1 MEFSLAEVHDRI
13 GMALGDRE
21 AIVFGK
27 RRLRYRELAERSR
40 RLANILLGA
49 GLRVTKERHELA
61 GHESGQDHLA
71 IYLYNGNEYIE
82 GMLGAFKA
90 RVAPLNINY
99 RYVEEELI
107 QLLRDSRARAIL
119 YHAEFAPTLG
129 NILPGLPQ
137 LRLLIQVADGSGN
150 ALLPN
155 AIDYEEALAASS
167 PEPPPVS
174 PSPDDLYIVYTGG
187 TTGMPKGVLWR
198 SADIFVR
205 GMGGVT
211 WGTNDEFDSMEAILE
226 RAQAH
231 GTLIGEEMRSFSIP
245 PLMHAG
251 AQWSSFLLLAQGQL
265 IIFQDNPRRL
275 DPEEIL
281 AIVERERVNYLQIIG
296 DAFARPILDAMGR
309 GVYDLSTL
317 KVISSGGAPL
327 SSNYKEEFL
336 ERLPGVLIVDGFG
349 ASETGTQGVNLATRD
364 SGASTGDFR
373 PVNTTLVLSDDLI
386 RPLGPGEPEIGWLAQ
401 CGRVPLGYLGD
412 AAKSARTFPTID
424 GVRYAVPGDRA
435 RYRSDGSIE
444 ILGREAVT
452 INSGGEKIFAEE
464 VEHALKHHPAVFDAV
479 VCGRQSERWGQE
491 VVAIVQLRAATP
503 ASEQELLD
511 ECARHIARYKL
522 PKSFVFLDKIVRS
535 PTGKADYRWARAQ
548 VSG

>member
-1 MEFSLAEVHDRI
+1 
-13 GMALGDRE
+13 MAGSADIETTSEL
-21 AIVFGK
+21 
-27 RRLRYRELAERSR
+27 RLRYDASGLVPAIATDARTGQALMLAYMNAAAVERTLDRASLREFDNRVLFQMSASDSSNLIDSP
-40 RLANILLGA
+40 LANKLGA
-49 GLRVTKERHELA
+49 NR
-61 GHESGQDHLA
+61 
-71 IYLYNGNEYIE
+71 
-82 GMLGAFKA
+82 
-90 RVAPLNINY
+90 
-99 RYVEEELI
+99 
-107 QLLRDSRARAIL
+107 
-119 YHAEFAPTLG
+119 
-129 NILPGLPQ
+129 
-137 LRLLIQVADGSGN
+137 
-150 ALLPN
+150 
-155 AIDYEEALAASS
+155 ALAYSEEHPTPTIDPQQDLAMLPCSS
-167 PEPPPVS
+167 
-174 PSPDDLYIVYTGG
+174 G

-211 WGTNDEFDSMEAILE
+211 WGSNEEFASMEAVLE

-444 ILGREAVT
+444 ILLQHDEP
-452 INSGGEKIFAEE
+452 AEG
-464 VEHALKHHPAVFDAV
+464 ASNWIPIPAGPFHLILRLYLPQKAILDGTWKPPPV
-479 VCGRQSERWGQE
+479 E
-491 VVAIVQLRAATP
+491 VV
-503 ASEQELLD
+503 
-511 ECARHIARYKL
+511 
-522 PKSFVFLDKIVRS
+522 
-535 PTGKADYRWARAQ
+535 TG
-548 VSG
+548 

>member
-1 MEFSLAEVHDRI
+1 
-13 GMALGDRE
+13 
-21 AIVFGK
+21 
-27 RRLRYRELAERSR
+27 
-40 RLANILLGA
+40 
-49 GLRVTKERHELA
+49 
-61 GHESGQDHLA
+61 
-71 IYLYNGNEYIE
+71 
-82 GMLGAFKA
+82 
-90 RVAPLNINY
+90 
-99 RYVEEELI
+99 
-107 QLLRDSRARAIL
+107 
-119 YHAEFAPTLG
+119 
-129 NILPGLPQ
+129 
-137 LRLLIQVADGSGN
+137 
-150 ALLPN
+150 
-155 AIDYEEALAASS
+155 
-167 PEPPPVS
+167 
-174 PSPDDLYIVYTGG
+174 
-187 TTGMPKGVLWR
+187 
-198 SADIFVR
+198 
-205 GMGGVT
+205 
-211 WGTNDEFDSMEAILE
+211 
-226 RAQAH
+226 
-231 GTLIGEEMRSFSIP
+231 
-245 PLMHAG
+245 
-251 AQWSSFLLLAQGQL
+251 QL

>member
-13 GMALGDRE
+13 GMALADRE

-27 RRLRYRELAERSR
+27 RRLSYRTLAERSR
-40 RLANILLGA
+40 RLANVLLER

-90 RVAPLNINY
+90 RVGPVNVNY

-107 QLLRDSRARAIL
+107 YLLRDSQARAIL
-119 YHAEFAPTLG
+119 YQAEFAPRLEK
-129 NILPGLPQ
+129 ILPELPQ
-137 LRLLIQVADGSGN
+137 LTILIQVADDSGN

-167 PEPPPVS
+167 SELPAVS
-174 PSPDDLYIVYTGG
+174 PSPDDLYILYTGG

-211 WGTNDEFDSMEAILE
+211 WGTDEEFDSMEAVLE
-226 RAQAH
+226 RAQAQ
-231 GTLIGEEMRSFSIP
+231 GSLIGGEMRSFSVP

-265 IIFQDNPRRL
+265 IIFQDNPKRL

-281 AIVERERVNYLQIIG
+281 AIVEREQVNYLQIVG
-296 DAFARPILDAMGR
+296 DAFARPILDAMGE
-309 GVYDLSTL
+309 GKHDFSTL
-317 KVISSGGAPL
+317 KVISNGGAPL

-336 ERLPGVLIVDGFG
+336 ELIPGVLVVDGFG
-349 ASETGTQGVNLATRD
+349 ASETGTQGINFATKD
-364 SGASTGDFR
+364 TGASTGDFKQ
-373 PVNTTLVLSDDLI
+373 VSSTVVLSDDLTC
-386 RPLGPGEPEIGWLAQ
+386 LLEPQELDIGWLAQ

-412 AAKSARTFPTID
+412 EAKTARTFPTID
-424 GVRYAVPGDRA
+424 GSRYSVPGDRA
-435 RYRSDGSIE
+435 RYRPDGSIE

-479 VCGRQSERWGQE
+479 VCGRPSERWGQE
-491 VVAIVQLRAATP
+491 VVAIVRLREESS

-511 ECARHIARYKL
+511 ECACHIAGYKL
-522 PKSFVFLDKIVRS
+522 PKSFLFRDEIVRS
-535 PTGKADYRWARAQ
+535 PSGKADYRWAREQATA
-548 VSG
+548 